1 MTMETV
7 CNKEK
12 SHTKPSREFQLST
25 SVFSYE
31 ESKNSS
37 TYYCTAYEMI
47 NGIMHRKDLLQS

>member
-1 MTMETV
+1 MEAV

-12 SHTKPSREFQLST
+12 SHTKPSRVFQLST

-31 ESKNSS
+31 ESKNNS